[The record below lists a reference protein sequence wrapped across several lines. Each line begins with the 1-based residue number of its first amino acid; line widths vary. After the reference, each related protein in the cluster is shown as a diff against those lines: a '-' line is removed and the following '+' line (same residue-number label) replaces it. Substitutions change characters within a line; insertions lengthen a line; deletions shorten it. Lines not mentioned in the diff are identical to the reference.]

1 MKRRDF
7 LKVSQAAA
15 VPFLL
20 NDFPISVSQTNPL
33 LQMIAQNTAA
43 NGRVLV
49 IIQLSGGNDGLN
61 TVIPVNQYSALSNAR
76 ANVLIPQASVLAL
89 NGQPSTGFHP
99 SMTEMKNMYNNQLL
113 NIVQAVSYPNP
124 NFSHFRATDIWF
136 TGSQSDQYLQTGWLG
151 RYLNSEFP
159 GYPVGYPTT
168 DMPDPLSIQIG
179 SQASIMTQGP
189 VTNMCMTLT
198 DPNYFYNLV
207 NGITDPAPP
216 TPYGHEL
223 TYIRLV
229 KQQTNAYTTRVK
241 NAYTASATQG
251 TYPANNWLGEQLKIV
266 ARLIK
271 GGLKTPIYVVNHPE
285 GFDSHSNQVDPS
297 DKTKGVHADNLRIL
311 SKAVDAFQNDL
322 KLMAVDNRVV
332 TASFTEF
339 GRRIKSN
346 NSTGTDHGTGTPMF
360 FFGPAVN
367 PTIVGTNPQI
377 PLNATTDDNVTMQ
390 HDFRAVYYT
399 ILKEWFQLTPAQL
412 TSVLFTTYPIVPIF
426 RASAPLPVTLVSF
439 NGKWKNADDTELT
452 WVVEEE
458 SNIDVYEVMRSVNGA
473 DFERVGMVS
482 AVNSKSR
489 YIYSFVDAGL
499 KGFRYF
505 YRLRIIEK
513 DNSQKFSEVV
523 ALSKTF
529 QEQAVKMKV
538 LPNPIQKVF
547 TISFESKVSG
557 VLTARILS
565 MSGQEVWKQ
574 VTQLSDAYNITFN
587 LGNKTIAAGTYMMH
601 VVVGSEEGMMKV
613 IVQ

>member
-20 NDFPISVSQTNPL
+20 NNFPIGVGEKNPL
-33 LQMIAQNTAA
+33 LQMIAQNTEA

-49 IIQLSGGNDGLN
+49 IIQMNGGNDGLN
-61 TVIPVNQYSALSNAR
+61 TVIPVNQYSALTAAR
-76 ANVLIPQASVLAL
+76 GNVLIPQASVLAL
-89 NGQPSTGFHP
+89 NGQPNTGFHP
-99 SMTEMKNMYNNQLL
+99 SMTEMKNLFNNQLL
-113 NIVQAVSYPNP
+113 NVVQAVSYPNP

-151 RYLNSEFP
+151 RYLNSDYP
-159 GYPVGYPTT
+159 GYPAGYPNA

-189 VTNMCMTLT
+189 TTNMCMTVS

-241 NAYTASATQG
+241 NAYTASATPPI
-251 TYPANNWLGEQLKIV
+251 YPGNNWLAEQLKIV

-271 GGLKTPIYVVNHPE
+271 GGLKTPVYVVNHPDS
-285 GFDSHSNQVDPS
+285 FDTHSNQVDPS
-297 DKTKGVHADNLRIL
+297 DKTKGVHADSLSLL

-322 KLMAVDNRVV
+322 KGGGVDNRVV
-332 TASFTEF
+332 TATFTEF

-346 NSTGTDHGTGTPMF
+346 NSTGTDHGAATPMF

-367 PTIVGTNPQI
+367 PTIVGVNPQI
-377 PLNATTDDNVTMQ
+377 PLNATTDDNVPMQ
-390 HDFRAVYYT
+390 FDFRAVYYT
-399 ILKEWFQLTPAQL
+399 ILKEWFQLTTAQL
-412 TSVLFTTYPIVPIF
+412 NSVLGTTYPIVQIF
-426 RASAPLPVTLVSF
+426 EPSNPLPVTLVSF
-439 NGKWKNADDTELT
+439 NGKWKNPDDAELT

-458 SNIDVYEVMRSVNGA
+458 SNIDVYEIMRSVNGV
-473 DFERVGMVS
+473 DFDKVGVVS
-482 AVNSKSR
+482 AVNSQTR
-489 YIYSFVDAGL
+489 YSYSFTDAGL

-505 YRLRIIEK
+505 YRLRIVEK
-513 DNSQKFSEVV
+513 NNSSKFSEVV
-523 ALSKTF
+523 PLSKTI
-529 QEQAVKMKV
+529 QQQAVKMKV

-547 TISFESKVSG
+547 TLSFESKVSG
-557 VLTARILS
+557 VLTVRILS
-565 MSGQEVWKQ
+565 MAGQEVWKQ
-574 VTQLSDAYNITFN
+574 VTQLNDAYNITFN
-587 LGNKTIAAGTYMMH
+587 LGNKTIAAGAYMMH
-601 VVVGSEEGMMKV
+601 VIAGNEEGMIKV

>member
-20 NDFPISVSQTNPL
+20 NDFPIGVSEKNPL

-49 IIQLSGGNDGLN
+49 IIQLNGGNDGLN
-61 TVIPVNQYSALSNAR
+61 TVIPINQYSALSNAR
-76 ANVLIPQASVLAL
+76 ANVLVPQASVLSL
-89 NGQPSTGFHP
+89 NGQPNTGFHP
-99 SMTEMKNMYNNQLL
+99 SMTEMKTIYNNQLL

-151 RYLNSEFP
+151 RYLNSDFP
-159 GYPVGYPTT
+159 GFPVGYPTV
-168 DMPDPLSIQIG
+168 DMPDPLSVQIG

-241 NAYTASATQG
+241 NAYTASATQA

-297 DKTKGVHADNLRIL
+297 DKSKGVHADNLRIL
-311 SKAVDAFQNDL
+311 SRAVDAFQNDL
-322 KLMAVDNRVV
+322 KLMGVDNRVV

-346 NSTGTDHGTGTPMF
+346 NSTGTDHGTATPMF

-377 PLNATTDDNVTMQ
+377 PLNATVDDNVPMQ

-399 ILKEWFQLTPAQL
+399 LLKEWFQLTPAQL
-412 TSVLFTTYPIVPIF
+412 TSVMFTTYPVVPIF
-426 RASAPLPVTLVSF
+426 RASAPLPVTLLSF
-439 NGKWKNADDTELT
+439 NGKWKNADDTELM

-458 SNIDVYEVMRSVNGA
+458 SSIHVYEVMRSVNGV
-473 DFERVGMVS
+473 DFERIGVVS
-482 AVNSKSR
+482 AVNSQSR
-489 YIYSFVDAGL
+489 YTYSFVDAGL
-499 KGFRYF
+499 RGFKYF
-505 YRLRIIEK
+505 YRLKIVEK
-513 DNSQKFSEVV
+513 DNSQKFSEVIS
-523 ALSKTF
+523 LSKAF
-529 QEQAVKMKV
+529 QQQAVKMKV

-547 TISFESKVSG
+547 TLSFETKVSG
-557 VLTARILS
+557 TLTARILS

-587 LGNKTIAAGTYMMH
+587 LGSKTIAAGTYMMH
-601 VVVGSEEGMMKV
+601 VVVGSEEGMIKV
-613 IVQ
+613 AIQ